1 MNRFNGMRRRAAAL
15 ALMLVASV
23 GANAECQLQHLNVRA
38 SQLRVGAT
46 TVNLGAA
53 DAGRRARAWQGP
65 LVAGACKL
73 DLGIIE
79 APLVGATATLL
90 YVPTYSGSVRRLT
103 LVDLR
108 SCSVRWQSAPFS
120 GPLRIGPR
128 ALDLGGKRIALNA
141 NCLPTTRR

>member
-1 MNRFNGMRRRAAAL
+1 MSRFYGMRRRAAAL
-15 ALMLVASV
+15 ALILVASS
-23 GANAECQLQHLNVRA
+23 GANAECRLQHLNVRG
-38 SQLRVGAT
+38 SQLKVGAK

-53 DAGRRARAWQGP
+53 DAGNRARAWQGP

-108 SCSVRWQSAPFS
+108 SCSVRWQSAAFS
-120 GPLRIGPR
+120 GALRIGPR
-128 ALDLGGKRIALNA
+128 ALDLGGKRIELNA
-141 NCLPTTRR
+141 SCIPTVRR